1 MNEIMKHFTSFLQDS
16 DGNNEFKGA
25 LDSVV
30 KDIISKDSLYEPM
43 RKLRDEYPAWLE
55 VNWDK
60 VSDEDLERYNQQL
73 DKVTEICC
81 EFEKSEGDQIKDD
94 IFEKLNQLQE
104 LGHPPDDL
112 MQKIHPQPVPSE
124 GNNETQK

>member
-1 MNEIMKHFTSFLQDS
+1 MKHFTSFLQDS

-60 VSDEDLERYNQQL
+60 VSDEDLERYNKQL

-81 EFEKSEGDQIKDD
+81 EFEKSEGD
-94 IFEKLNQLQE
+94 
-104 LGHPPDDL
+104 
-112 MQKIHPQPVPSE
+112 
-124 GNNETQK
+124 